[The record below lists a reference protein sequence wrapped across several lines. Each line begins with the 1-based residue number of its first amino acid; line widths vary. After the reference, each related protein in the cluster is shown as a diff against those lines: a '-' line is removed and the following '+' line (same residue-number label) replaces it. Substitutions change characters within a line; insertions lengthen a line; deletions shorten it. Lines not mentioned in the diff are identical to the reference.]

1 MTNDE
6 DNFNRAFIDLSAVI
20 MGDYVTRNIINNRQK
35 TKNAVDEILKF
46 YKISIAPIPDS
57 IEGIDE
63 YLDFALRPT
72 GIMKRRVRLTKGWQ
86 KDAAGPML
94 GELKSGEVV
103 ALLPLPFSGYT
114 IFDYESGKKRRVT
127 KQTAALLGDEA
138 YCFYKPFPM
147 REFGMTE
154 LLKYMLSLITVS
166 DMVLLLGITGLI
178 TLFGF
183 FSPIINKLMF
193 KTVIPG
199 GNSSYILPVVLLLI
213 SFGVATMILS
223 ISKSFVAQRLS
234 TRIGVAIQPAAMG
247 RVLALPASFFKA
259 YNAGD
264 LASRLAALNKLCTTL
279 VSTFTGT
286 FLSALFS
293 LVYLFQIRLFSGEL
307 LYLALVITL
316 MMVIL
321 NIAVAILS
329 LKLTRKSMKNSAKLS
344 GLVFSLFTGQTKI
357 KLTGSEKRSF
367 SKWAA
372 LYKEGATLSYNPP
385 GLLKYGSAVNQALGS
400 LGVLGAY
407 VIAFKTGVTTGDY
420 MAFNMAYGM
429 FSAGIMAL
437 ASMATTFAN
446 IKPTL
451 EMALPILQACP
462 EVSTN
467 KTVVESL
474 SGGIEINNV
483 CFRYDPAGED
493 ILSDISLK
501 IRPNQYIAIVG
512 KTGCGKSTLL
522 RLLLGFEKPYK
533 GAVYYDGIDINKL
546 DLRSLRRKIGTV
558 TQNGKLFTGDIYSNI
573 VISAPHL
580 SLDDAWEAARLAG
593 LERDIKDMPMGMHT
607 VISEGGG
614 GVSGGQKQRLMIAR
628 AIAPKPKIIMFDEA
642 TSALDNITQKIVS
655 DSLSALKCTR
665 FVIAHRLSTIREC
678 DRIIVLDKGRIIE
691 DGTYDKLLDKKGFFF
706 ELVSRQLIDDDT
718 KVGKTTVF

>member
-6 DNFNRAFIDLSAVI
+6 DSFNRAFIDLSAVI
-20 MGDYVTRNIINNRQK
+20 MGDHETRNIINNRQK

-72 GIMKRRVRLTKGWQ
+72 GIMKRRVKLTQGWQ

-103 ALLPLPFSGYT
+103 AMLPLPYSGYT

-127 KQTAALLGDEA
+127 KQTASLLGDQA

-183 FSPIINKLMF
+183 FTPIINKFMF
-193 KTVIPG
+193 KAVIPR

-223 ISKSFVAQRLS
+223 ISKSFVTQRVS
-234 TRIGVAIQPAAMG
+234 TRIGVAIQPAAMA
-247 RVLALPASFFKA
+247 RVLALPASFFKS

-321 NIAVAILS
+321 NIAVAIVS
-329 LKLTRKSMKNSAKLS
+329 LKLNRKSMKNSAKLS

-372 LYKEGATLSYNPP
+372 LYKEGAMLSYNPP

-437 ASMATTFAN
+437 VSMTTTFAN

-462 EVSTN
+462 EVGTN

-533 GAVYYDGIDINKL
+533 GAIYYDGIDINNL

-580 SLDDAWEAARLAG
+580 SLEDAWESARLAG

-655 DSLSALKCTR
+655 DSLSELKCTR